1 MPVNPIGVSTS
12 IIVCVIES
20 NPSPTL
26 PFGVQIAR
34 EAEAATFHRK
44 LFVEL
49 RRHSQLT
56 RDPTEAVAVGAVE
69 SSFKCCASAII
80 VLTKTG
86 R

>member
-1 MPVNPIGVSTS
+1 MTRRAVLMASVT
-12 IIVCVIES
+12 ES
-20 NPSPTL
+20 NPPTL
-26 PFGVQIAR
+26 PSPSSGAQIAR
-34 EAEAATFHRK
+34 EAEAATFHRQ
-44 LFVEL
+44 LFEEL

-56 RDPTEAVAVGAVE
+56 RDPSEAVAVGAVE